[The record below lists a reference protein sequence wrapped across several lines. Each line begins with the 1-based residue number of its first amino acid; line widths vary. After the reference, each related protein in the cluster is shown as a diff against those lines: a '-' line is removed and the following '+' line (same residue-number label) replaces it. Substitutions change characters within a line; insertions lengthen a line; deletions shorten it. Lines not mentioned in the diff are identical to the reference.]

1 MISMPA
7 ARPQN
12 VRVLEGRFVLS
23 RVTDARTVAFDAD
36 LLALVL
42 GPDGGAA
49 MRRDD
54 TAEDAWVALWNGD
67 DAHDPDATGMLSALV
82 APLAAG
88 ELPVWTVA
96 SYDGDL
102 VLVPAGR
109 LEEAVDVLRRAGH
122 QVTV

>member
-1 MISMPA
+1 MPS
-7 ARPQN
+7 ARSQN
-12 VRVLEGRFVLS
+12 LRLLEGRFVLA
-23 RVTDARTVAFDAD
+23 RVTDLREVALDVD

-54 TAEDAWVALWNGD
+54 TADDAWAALWNGD
-67 DAHDPDATGMLSALV
+67 DAHDPDATGMLSAIV
-82 APLAAG
+82 EPLAAN
-88 ELPVWTVA
+88 ELPVWTAA

-109 LEEAVDVLRRAGH
+109 VQEAVDVLRRAGH
-122 QVTV
+122 RVTV

>member
-1 MISMPA
+1 MPA

-12 VRVLEGRFVLS
+12 LRVLEGRFVLA
-23 RVTDARTVAFDAD
+23 RGTDVRTVAFEAD
-36 LLALVL
+36 LLALVI
-42 GPDGGAA
+42 GPDGGAT

-54 TAEDAWVALWNGD
+54 TAEDAWAALWNGD
-67 DAHDPDATGMLSALV
+67 DAHDPDTTGMLSAIV

-88 ELPVWTVA
+88 ELPVWTAA

-122 QVTV
+122 QVTE

>member
-1 MISMPA
+1 MPT

-12 VRVLEGRFVLS
+12 LRVLQGRFALA
-23 RVTDARTVAFDAD
+23 RVTDVRTVAFEAG

-42 GPDGGAA
+42 GPDGGAT

-67 DAHDPDATGMLSALV
+67 DAHDPDATGMLSAIV

-88 ELPVWTVA
+88 DVPVWTAA

-122 QVTV
+122 HVTE

>member
-1 MISMPA
+1 MPA
-7 ARPQN
+7 ARSQN
-12 VRVLEGRFVLS
+12 LRVLEGRFVLA
-23 RVTDARTVAFDAD
+23 RVSDVRAVAVEPD

-54 TAEDAWVALWNGD
+54 AAKDAWVALWNGD

-82 APLAAG
+82 EPLAAA
-88 ELPVWTVA
+88 ELPVWTAA

-102 VLVPAGR
+102 VLVPADR
-109 LEEAVDVLRRAGH
+109 LEEAVDTLRRAGH
-122 QVTV
+122 QVTA